1 MLRINHGQ
9 LSVINNYSGNKC
21 CSLSDK
27 QRDDE
32 SWVTN
37 PSFDCV
43 VETTA
48 GLIID
53 CSTYS
58 IKRAFSI
65 DSLFEKGIL

>member
-1 MLRINHGQ
+1 MLRPSLITVGSIQ
-9 LSVINNYSGNKC
+9 IE

-27 QRDDE
+27 QRDDD

-37 PSFDCV
+37 PSFDYA

>member
-1 MLRINHGQ
+1 MLRPSSITVWSIQ
-9 LSVINNYSGNKC
+9 IE

-27 QRDDE
+27 QREDD

-37 PSFDCV
+37 PSLDCV

-53 CSTYS
+53 CSPYS

-65 DSLFEKGIL
+65 DLLFT